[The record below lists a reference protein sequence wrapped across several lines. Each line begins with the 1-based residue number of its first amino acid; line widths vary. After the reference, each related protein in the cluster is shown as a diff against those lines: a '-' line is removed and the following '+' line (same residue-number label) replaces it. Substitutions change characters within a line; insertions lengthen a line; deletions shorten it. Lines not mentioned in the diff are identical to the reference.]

1 MLKRLIQFFK
11 NKRPIVAK
19 EPFDP
24 RDFSQASTLHIT
36 IKKDGTKVYRPFG
49 VANKK
54 GTPVTTIEYE
64 DSDSE

>member
-1 MLKRLIQFFK
+1 M
-11 NKRPIVAK
+11 AK